1 MTSQNCGEENDEQTA
16 VVHEKFKEI
25 DEVKELIT
33 NLENICHNSIAM
45 EMSAERFTF
54 IVDDYQEQP
63 HLIDVY
69 LEELLMM
76 LLNIGKNPSAPK
88 PLSRQ
93 AFRYLYLITKMRG
106 FKQVV
111 RLLPHEVAD
120 MEPLLNLIEAQDPN
134 DHETWETRYIL
145 LLWLSIVSLI
155 PFDLRRLDSNIQQGD
170 GNVKVRV
177 KDRILSICKTYLTVT
192 DKSRDAASYLMSR
205 FLTRPDVKEELLPSC
220 LDWMM
225 QQLRRADYSTIFGCN
240 ELCGILGT
248 LALLFKHGKREDLLQ
263 YAPVVLRVT
272 KDSLCE
278 GCINCVVRK
287 MVAKLLQRLGLT
299 FLKSKVASW
308 RYQRGSRSLESNLG
322 GGTISA
328 TQVGGNNLPKC
339 KEEDEDGEDV
349 EVAEEIE
356 EVIEHMLVSLKDKET
371 VVRWT
376 AAKGIGRVTGRLPK
390 DLADEVVGSVL
401 ELFSYQE
408 TDGSWHGAC
417 LALAELGRRGLLLPE
432 RLKDVVPVIMK
443 ALAYDD
449 KRGNFSV
456 GAHVRDAA
464 CYVCWAFARA
474 YEPKVMVPY
483 VEAIANCLIIVSV
496 FDREVNVRRAAAA
509 AFQEN
514 VGRQGTFPHG
524 IDILTTVD
532 YFAVGSRPHC
542 YLELS
547 VFVANFPEYTTSVID
562 HLADVKLA
570 HWDSAI
576 RELAAKALH
585 GLTTC
590 APDYMARTILP
601 KLLPLT
607 AGLDLFQ
614 RHGAIL
620 AIAEVIHALY
630 KVAQTQKT
638 ALETLLGD
646 TVIEEVQQ
654 ISEKLNDARM
664 FRKHGGEF
672 MRTSVCCLIEKCSL
686 SKMPFHNKPVIA
698 SWQNVINECLTRT
711 EPEIQCAA
719 VSAIGPFFP
728 EYYTDPDG
736 SVLTDKQE
744 YILSLYLE
752 ELKSSNEPTR
762 QGHSLALGALP
773 KVMVKGQLERIL
785 MGLIEETRVTQ
796 KEEKMAEARRDGVK
810 AIANLCQTVGVDK
823 QGQADS
829 TLCPGNVGT
838 VYSALLQ
845 AMKDYTLDSR
855 GDIGAWVREA
865 AMQALHD
872 ITCLIVTSGPDI
884 LTPEIVREMMCCLV
898 QQAMEKIDRTRA
910 LAGLLFSNLL
920 FHKPSIPYIPHY
932 EKIREI
938 FSGFNA
944 TETSWATAAQTFP
957 LFCRLLELD
966 DYLYSALL
974 GLVISVGGI
983 TESIVKHSSGSL
995 RDYLTGIH
1003 GKPDE
1008 LQKFVSVLLQVFKDF
1023 QKDDRVTFPMMRSLD
1038 HMLSWGVLDEI
1049 AGPGS
1054 NSLPMQILDTVKK
1067 EVQKSG
1073 KPKKLQAAADVYC
1086 GLLQFEGETR
1096 TRCLFQLMILLCH
1109 QYPRVRK
1116 TTAEKIY
1123 EALLAYDEVVPPENL
1138 TEVMNVLGDTQWDVE
1153 VENMEELRGKRNSL
1167 CDMLG
1172 VKRPVIVKKS
1182 S

>member
-1 MTSQNCGEENDEQTA
+1 MTSQKCREEDNEQTA
-16 VVHEKFKEI
+16 VVHERFKEI
-25 DEVKELIT
+25 DEVKELIK
-33 NLENICHNSIAM
+33 NLNNICHNTIEM

-111 RLLPHEVAD
+111 RLLPHEVSD
-120 MEPLLNLIEAQDPN
+120 MEPLLHLIETQDPN
-134 DHETWETRYIL
+134 DCETWETRYIL

-155 PFDLRRLDSNIQQGD
+155 PFDLRRLDSDLQQGD

-205 FLTRPDVKEELLPSC
+205 FLTRPDIKEELLPSC

-225 QQLRRADYSTIFGCN
+225 QRLRSSDYSTIFGCN
-240 ELCGILGT
+240 ELCGVLGT

-272 KDSLCE
+272 KDSACDS
-278 GCINCVVRK
+278 CNNCVVRK

-299 FLKSKVASW
+299 FLKSKVAPW
-308 RYQRGSRSLESNLG
+308 RYQRGSRSLASNLG
-322 GGTISA
+322 GGVISA
-328 TQVGGNNLPKC
+328 TQGGGSDSLDLKN
-339 KEEDEDGEDV
+339 EDEDAEDV
-349 EVAEEIE
+349 DVPEEIE
-356 EVIEHMLVSLKDKET
+356 EVIEHMLVCLKDKET

-390 DLADEVVGSVL
+390 ELADEVVGSVL

-408 TDGSWHGAC
+408 TDGAWHGAC

-532 YFAVGSRPHC
+532 YFAVGGRPHC

-562 HLADVKLA
+562 HLSDVKLA

-585 GLTTC
+585 GLTAC
-590 APDYMARTILP
+590 APDYMANTILP

-607 AGLDLFQ
+607 SGLDLFQ

-620 AIAEVIHALY
+620 ATAEVIHALY
-630 KVAQTQKT
+630 NVAQTKNT
-638 ALETLLGD
+638 ALETLLGEKIILD
-646 TVIEEVQQ
+646 IQQ
-654 ISEKLNDARM
+654 ISDKLSDAKM
-664 FRKHGGEF
+664 FRKHGGEL

-698 SWQNVINECLTRT
+698 SWQTVINECLTRT
-711 EPEIQCAA
+711 EPEIQAAA

-728 EYYTDPDG
+728 EYYTNADG
-736 SVLTDKQE
+736 TVLSDKQE
-744 YILSLYLE
+744 YILSLYLQ

-762 QGHSLALGALP
+762 QGHSLALGAIP
-773 KVMVKGQLERIL
+773 KVMVKGQLKRI
-785 MGLIEETRVTQ
+785 MTGLIEATQVTP
-796 KEEKMAEARRDGVK
+796 KDEKMAEARRDAVK
-810 AIANLCQTVGVDK
+810 AVANLCLTVGVDK
-823 QGQADS
+823 QGQPDS
-829 TLCPGNVGT
+829 VLSPGNVNT
-838 VYSALLQ
+838 IYRALLQ

-872 ITCLIVTSGPDI
+872 ISSLIVNSGQDI
-884 LTPEIVREMMCCLV
+884 LTPEIVKEMMCYLV

-910 LAGLLFSNLL
+910 LGGLIFSKLL
-920 FHKPSIPYIPHY
+920 YHKPPIPYIPHDG
-932 EKIREI
+932 EIKLI
-938 FSGFNA
+938 FSEFSA
-944 TETSWATAAQTFP
+944 TNTSWATAAQTFP
-957 LFCRLLELD
+957 LFCKLLELE
-966 DYLYSALL
+966 DYLYSAQL

-983 TESIVKHSSGSL
+983 TESI
-995 RDYLTGIH
+995 
-1003 GKPDE
+1003 
-1008 LQKFVSVLLQVFKDF
+1008 
-1023 QKDDRVTFPMMRSLD
+1023 
-1038 HMLSWGVLDEI
+1038 
-1049 AGPGS
+1049 
-1054 NSLPMQILDTVKK
+1054 
-1067 EVQKSG
+1067 
-1073 KPKKLQAAADVYC
+1073 
-1086 GLLQFEGETR
+1086 FEGEPR
-1096 TRCLFQLMILLCH
+1096 SKCLFQLMILLCH

-1123 EALLAYDEVVPPENL
+1123 EAFLAYDEVVPEENI
-1138 TEVMNVLGDTQWDVE
+1138 TDVMAVLGDTQWDVE
-1153 VENMEELRGKRNSL
+1153 VENMDELREKRNSL

-1172 VKRPVIVKKS
+1172 VKRPVIIK
-1182 S
+1182 